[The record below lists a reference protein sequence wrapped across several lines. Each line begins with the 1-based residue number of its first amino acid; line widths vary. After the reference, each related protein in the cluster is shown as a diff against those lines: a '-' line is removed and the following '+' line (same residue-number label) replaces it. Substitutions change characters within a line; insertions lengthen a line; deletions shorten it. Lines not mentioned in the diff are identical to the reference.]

1 MKRPPFVVPPRAPL
15 PQETIEALAT
25 DVATGKI
32 IAAARLPCA
41 ATDPELLPGLDS
53 AILEHDA
60 DGTLRTLADEL
71 QRGLESNRIETVIHL
86 LDEP

>member
-1 MKRPPFVVPPRAPL
+1 LEILTPRGSRPL
-15 PQETIEALAT
+15 PEPRQG
-25 DVATGKI
+25 TGKI
-32 IAAARLPCA
+32 IAAARLLCA

-71 QRGLESNRIETVIHL
+71 QRELESNRIETVIHL
-86 LDEP
+86 LDEPLTGAACF